1 MAVIPIDQMAITY
14 TNILQDP
21 PKFTQIGIL
30 GLKMCH
36 LATLLEIQFFG
47 THLTEKVQPVNEF
60 LEYFSG

>member
-1 MAVIPIDQMAITY
+1 MAITY

-60 LEYFSG
+60 LEYFSE